1 MSSVNNINENV
12 ISDEAI
18 KKVFT
23 NNENWLTENIT
34 KVPAAQNLVDASGK
48 SFDKQVD
55 NSIKQIKKSKIHKM
69 DLDQIKKNLGK
80 KFKDSPD

>member
-23 NNENWLTENIT
+23 NNENWLNENIA
-34 KVPAAQNLVDASGK
+34 KVPAAQNFVDASGK
-48 SFDKQVD
+48 SFDKEVD
-55 NSIKQIKKSKIHKM
+55 NSIYKDQEL
-69 DLDQIKKNLGK
+69 LDNQ
-80 KFKDSPD
+80 